1 MGTSTP
7 SHVADPSVSTHCTA
21 VNLRTASPLVEVVG
35 FGGGVEDG
43 VYTEHFVGTN
53 VIPLRS
59 SVLGAVH
66 NVGLRCAHVGKFA
79 RCAHASCMLDKHACM
94 HAWGVPSV
102 IREAVGMR
110 VNRTVRL

>member
-1 MGTSTP
+1 MTSI
-7 SHVADPSVSTHCTA
+7 AK
-21 VNLRTASPLVEVVG
+21 LFTASPLVEVVG

-79 RCAHASCMLDKHACM
+79 GVAHASCMPDEHA
-94 HAWGVPSV
+94 
-102 IREAVGMR
+102 
-110 VNRTVRL
+110 